1 MIDGGVQVINAG
13 LPLIVEGVPAPDV
26 TQLDWRPPAF
36 SDLAAA
42 RAMVALD
49 DETTAAANAAAIAAV
64 HAVRPRVVGIRPA
77 RAAIDALAGPA
88 RTMLHA
94 GPPIEY
100 SRMCGPMRGALV
112 GAALLEGWAAT
123 PAEAERALAA
133 GEIAVEP
140 CHHHGRRRPDG
151 RRGLPVD
158 AGLAG
163 HRRRRPAPRHA
174 FATLN
179 EGLGTV
185 LRFGAYGPEVID
197 RLRWMSEVL
206 GPVLD
211 AAIQASEPI
220 DVTTLIGQALAM
232 GDEGHNRSVAASA
245 LLARRLAPAIAPLDG
260 AVEVLRFLAGN
271 DHFALNLSMAAAK
284 LCMDAAAHVP
294 DSSLV
299 TVMSRNGVEFGI
311 RVAGTGDRWY
321 TAPVGPADGLFFPG
335 YGPDDANPDMGDSA
349 ITETLG
355 IGGFAMA
362 ASPSITTFVG
372 GTPADA
378 LAASRS
384 MRRITLAPHPAFPL
398 PPLNFA
404 GSPSG
409 IDVLKVL
416 DTCELPL
423 INTGIAHREAG
434 VGPDRRRH
442 RHRPTRGVPRGGA
455 RPGRGRGS
463 GDMIE
468 PATVVLI
475 AIGGNALVHEGE
487 SGSLCRQQE
496 RSAAFAGRSSS
507 WSRTGGGCS

>member
-1 MIDGGVQVINAG
+1 MPVW
-13 LPLIVEGVPAPDV
+13 EV
-26 TQLDWRPPAF
+26 T
-36 SDLAAA
+36 
-42 RAMVALD
+42 D
-49 DETTAAANAAAIAAV
+49 D
-64 HAVRPRVVGIRPA
+64 
-77 RAAIDALAGPA
+77 AGPH
-88 RTMLHA
+88 R
-94 GPPIEY
+94 
-100 SRMCGPMRGALV
+100 S
-112 GAALLEGWAAT
+112 
-123 PAEAERALAA
+123 
-133 GEIAVEP
+133 
-140 CHHHGRRRPDG
+140 
-151 RRGLPVD
+151 
-158 AGLAG
+158 G
-163 HRRRRPAPRHA
+163 HQPRHA

-185 LRFGAYGPEVID
+185 LRFGAYGPEVVD

-211 AAIQASEPI
+211 AAVRASEPI

-294 DSSLV
+294 GSSLV

-311 RVAGTGDRWY
+311 RVAGTGDRWF
-321 TAPVGPADGLFFPG
+321 TAPVGPAVGLFFPG
-335 YGPDDANPDMGDSA
+335 YGPEDANPDMGDSA

-362 ASPSITTFVG
+362 ASPSITSFVG

-384 MRRITLAPHPAFPL
+384 MRRITLAAHPAFPL

-409 IDVLKVL
+409 IDVLRVL
-416 DTCELPL
+416 DTGELPL

-434 VGPDRRRH
+434 VGQIGAGIVTAPPEVFLAAVH
-442 RHRPTRGVPRGGA
+442 GLAATRGV
-455 RPGRGRGS
+455 
-463 GDMIE
+463 
-468 PATVVLI
+468 T
-475 AIGGNALVHEGE
+475 
-487 SGSLCRQQE
+487 
-496 RSAAFAGRSSS
+496 
-507 WSRTGGGCS
+507 T

>member
-13 LPLIVEGVPAPDV
+13 LPLIVEGVPGPDV

-77 RAAIDALAGPA
+77 RAVIDALAGSA

-133 GEIAVEP
+133 GEIAVAP
-140 CHHHGRRRPDG
+140 CHHHGAVGPMAGVVSPSMPVWQVTDDTERP
-151 RRGLPVD
+151 
-158 AGLAG
+158 
-163 HRRRRPAPRHA
+163 PRHA

-197 RLRWMSEVL
+197 RLRWMSDVL

-245 LLARRLAPAIAPLDG
+245 LLARRLAPAVAPLDG
-260 AVEVLRFLAGN
+260 AVEVLTFLAGN

-284 LCMDAAAHVP
+284 LCMDAAAHVTG
-294 DSSLV
+294 SSLV

-335 YGPDDANPDMGDSA
+335 YGPDDANHDMGDSA

-378 LAASRS
+378 LAASRA

-398 PPLNFA
+398 PPLNFV

-409 IDVLKVL
+409 IDVLTVL

-423 INTGIAHREAG
+423 INTGIAHRKAG
-434 VGPDRRRH
+434 VGQI
-442 RHRPTRGVPRGGA
+442 GA
-455 RPGRGRGS
+455 GIVTAPP
-463 GDMIE
+463 E
-468 PATVVLI
+468 VFLA
-475 AIGGNALVHEGE
+475 AVHGLAEARE
-487 SGSLCRQQE
+487 EVS
-496 RSAAFAGRSSS
+496 
-507 WSRTGGGCS
+507 T

>member
-1 MIDGGVQVINAG
+1 VIDGGVQVINTG

-64 HAVRPRVVGIRPA
+64 HAVRPRVVGIAPA
-77 RAAIDALAGPA
+77 RAAIGALAGPG

-112 GAALLEGWAAT
+112 GAALLEGWATT
-123 PAEAERALAA
+123 PGEAERALAA

-140 CHHHGRRRPDG
+140 CHHHGAVGPMAG
-151 RRGLPVD
+151 VVSPSMPVWQVTDD
-158 AGLAG
+158 AG
-163 HRRRRPAPRHA
+163 PAPQHA

-197 RLRWMSEVL
+197 RLRWMSDVL

-211 AAIQASEPI
+211 AAVRASEPI

-260 AVEVLRFLAGN
+260 AVEVLQFLAGN

-284 LCMDAAAHVP
+284 LCMDAAANVP
-294 DSSLV
+294 GSSLV

-321 TAPVGPADGLFFPG
+321 TAPVGPANGLFFPG

-434 VGPDRRRH
+434 VGQIGAGIVTAPPEVFLAAVH
-442 RHRPTRGVPRGGA
+442 GLAVARGV
-455 RPGRGRGS
+455 
-463 GDMIE
+463 
-468 PATVVLI
+468 AT
-475 AIGGNALVHEGE
+475 
-487 SGSLCRQQE
+487 
-496 RSAAFAGRSSS
+496 
-507 WSRTGGGCS
+507 

>member
-1 MIDGGVQVINAG
+1 VIVGDVQVINAG
-13 LPLIVEGVPAPDV
+13 LPLIVEGVPASDV

-49 DETTAAANAAAIAAV
+49 DETTAAANAAAIAKV

-77 RAAIDALAGPA
+77 SAAIDALAGPA

-94 GPPIEY
+94 GPPIEF

-112 GAALLEGWAAT
+112 GAALLERWAAT

-140 CHHHGRRRPDG
+140 CHHHGAVGPMAGVVSPSMPVWQVTDDG
-151 RRGLPVD
+151 GPT
-158 AGLAG
+158 
-163 HRRRRPAPRHA
+163 PRHA
-174 FATLN
+174 YATLN

-197 RLRWMSEVL
+197 RLRWMAEVL

-211 AAIQASEPI
+211 AAIGASEPI
-220 DVTTLIGQALAM
+220 DVLTLIGQALGM
-232 GDEGHNRSVAASA
+232 GDEGHNRSIAASA

-284 LCMDAAAHVP
+284 LCLDAAAHVP
-294 DSSLV
+294 GSSLV

-378 LAASRS
+378 LAASRA

-409 IDVLKVL
+409 IDLLRVL
-416 DTCELPL
+416 DTGELPL

-434 VGPDRRRH
+434 VGQIGAGIVTAPPEVFLAAVH
-442 RHRPTRGVPRGGA
+442 GLAAERGVG
-455 RPGRGRGS
+455 
-463 GDMIE
+463 
-468 PATVVLI
+468 T
-475 AIGGNALVHEGE
+475 
-487 SGSLCRQQE
+487 
-496 RSAAFAGRSSS
+496 
-507 WSRTGGGCS
+507 